1 MNISLFYDLLV
12 PAVDGEGEMTTE
24 TEPADTRM
32 MGIVHGALRR
42 DLLRTRD
49 ALTSEPYPQGRQRR
63 ALGEHVVWMMEFLHA
78 HHTSEDEG
86 LWPLVRRRNP
96 AAGALLDSLE
106 AEHRRI
112 SPAAAALTSAGQR
125 YAATTADEPRAEL
138 ADALDALADV
148 LFPHLDREVE
158 EAMPMVSASITRG
171 EWHAVEQKYNIK
183 PKSLAQLGM
192 EGHWLL
198 DGIDAEGYQVVVH
211 TVPAVPRFILLH
223 GFARAYRRR
232 AQVRWQSGSSVERA
246 AAR

>member
-1 MNISLFYDLLV
+1 
-12 PAVDGEGEMTTE
+12 
-24 TEPADTRM
+24 M

-42 DLLRTRD
+42 DLLRMRD
-49 ALTSEPYPQGRQRR
+49 ALTAQPYPQGRRRR

-78 HHTSEDEG
+78 HPTGEDEG
-86 LWPLVRRRNP
+86 LWPLVRARNP
-96 AAGALLDSLE
+96 AAGPLLDARE

-112 SPAAAALTSAGQR
+112 SPAAAELIAAGQS
-125 YAATTADEPRAEL
+125 YAATSADEPRGGL
-138 ADALDALADV
+138 VSALDALAAV
-148 LFPHLDREVE
+148 PFPHLDREVQ
-158 EAMPMVSASITRG
+158 EAMPVVSASITQA
-171 EWHAVEQKYNIK
+171 EWQAVEQEYNIK

-198 DGIDAEGYQVVVH
+198 DGINAEGYQVVVQ

-232 AQVRWQSGSSVERA
+232 ARARWQPGVQAERA

>member
-1 MNISLFYDLLV
+1 
-12 PAVDGEGEMTTE
+12 
-24 TEPADTRM
+24 
-32 MGIVHGALRR
+32 VHGALRR

-49 ALTSEPYPQGRQRR
+49 ALISEPYPRGRQRR
-63 ALGEHVVWMMEFLHA
+63 ALGAHVVWMMEFLHA

-86 LWPLVRRRNP
+86 LWPLVRARNP

-106 AEHRRI
+106 AEHRLI
-112 SPAAAALTSAGQR
+112 GPVAAALTAAGQR
-125 YAATTADEPRAEL
+125 YMETVADEPRAEL
-138 ADALDALADV
+138 AGALDELAVV

-158 EAMPMVSASITRG
+158 EAMPVVSASITQG
-171 EWHAVEQKYNIK
+171 EWQAVEREHNIK

-198 DGIDAEGYQVVVH
+198 DGIDAEGYQVVVG

-223 GFARAYRRR
+223 GFAGAYRRR
-232 AQVRWQSGSSVERA
+232 ARARWQPGIQAERA